1 VSGATPLGQIVKG
14 TTTLYGSDGD
24 QMLQWVRRDKEVDPL
39 AVAEAIKDAF
49 TGFKPMVKV
58 VRPPAATEA
67 GKCTLL
73 AAGDLH
79 VGMYAHGDEAGDN
92 WDLKIGERV
101 IGECVADV
109 VSNSPASEL
118 GLVVFGGDYFHADNS
133 SNQTARSGNT
143 LDVDGRYQKVIGVG
157 SRMAVNI
164 IDLSLAKH
172 QRVLVRVLKGN
183 HDEHSSVAL
192 AYFLL
197 AWYRNEP
204 RVKID
209 VDPSLFF
216 FHRFGEVL
224 LGFTHGHET
233 KIQQLAQVMA
243 EFARSIG
250 D

>member
-1 VSGATPLGQIVKG
+1 MAAARAAGLPENTFRSRLLRAAARGLDGNVSGATPLGQIVKG

-118 GLVVFGGDYFHADNS
+118 GLVS
-133 SNQTARSGNT
+133 SAATISTPTIAAT
-143 LDVDGRYQKVIGVG
+143 K
-157 SRMAVNI
+157 
-164 IDLSLAKH
+164 
-172 QRVLVRVLKGN
+172 
-183 HDEHSSVAL
+183 
-192 AYFLL
+192 
-197 AWYRNEP
+197 P
-204 RVKID
+204 RVPATRLTLTGDIKRSSALEAAW
-209 VDPSLFF
+209 PS
-216 FHRFGEVL
+216 
-224 LGFTHGHET
+224 TSST
-233 KIQQLAQVMA
+233 LALRNISA
-243 EFARSIG
+243 F
-250 D
+250 